1 MNWRNTLI
9 LAIIA
14 LAGVAYFRFFE
25 MKRPGTEEARRQSQ
39 NMVNFDRTKIDGIV
53 IQNGDQKIEIR
64 RSDNKWRLETPIK
77 DQADSALVETL
88 LSDLENWPKEGTIPA
103 KEIDA
108 DKSKLAEYGLHN
120 PKLKLKLL
128 GQDRPPEI
136 LFGKDAA
143 MEGRM
148 YVRFQNSK
156 ETFLAGQ
163 SVKKDID
170 KKPEEFRDRKLTDLS
185 NAQVRRVV
193 LKTPAGEIEL
203 EKKDTN
209 WEILKPLRARADDQ
223 KVNDLIS
230 QVTSARIGQ
239 FVADDRGD
247 LRPYGLAEPRGSITL
262 FDQEQKKDQ
271 KVEIGESIKVAGR
284 EDKGQTLQIGAIPEK
299 EKEQVYV
306 RFAPRGSVYTLPK
319 KIEEILNTKPAD
331 LRDNHLVRIDTN
343 ILDRITIDAPGKT
356 KTVLARKDGNW
367 TIANRNNAPADA
379 GAVRRMIDAL
389 QNERVTKFV
398 EDVASNLPKYGLDK
412 PQLQLTFSS
421 FASENTAETKA
432 GEEPFATIAFG
443 KDEGDNVYARLT
455 DEPFVV
461 AVRRGLLD
469 QISPDPLRWQD
480 LSIFKFKPE
489 QIHRIS
495 VTTDKEL
502 SLERDQNNQW
512 HWLKGNGAIN
522 QANLQSLLT
531 TLSNLYAVRW
541 LGTTTPQQGF
551 DKPQLVVSFTT
562 SPDNKTSQKLTVGA
576 QNNDGTF
583 CARVDGRDGTFTIRG
598 SDFNNLKLPLETQ
611 GTRVP
616 FANDGPES
624 ERNALTSHRFVFSR
638 DFGDGDG
645 RAAEPP
651 VRLTNLP
658 EASKTE

>member
-1 MNWRNTLI
+1 MNWRNTVI
-9 LAIIA
+9 LAIVAI
-14 LAGVAYFRFFE
+14 AGVAYFRFVE
-25 MKRPGTEEARRQSQ
+25 MKRPSTEEAQKQAQ
-39 NMVNFDRTKIDGIV
+39 NMVHVDRTKIDGIV

-64 RSDNKWRLETPIK
+64 RRDNKWRLETPIK
-77 DQADSALVETL
+77 DQADGALVEAL
-88 LSDLENWPKEGTIPA
+88 LSDLENWQKEGNIAA

-108 DKSKLAEYGLHN
+108 DKSKLAEYGLNN

-128 GQDRPPEI
+128 GHEHPPEI

-143 MEGRM
+143 MEGKM

-156 ETFLAGQ
+156 ETFLASQ
-163 SVKKDID
+163 SVRKDID
-170 KKPEEFRDRKLTDLS
+170 KKPEEFRDRRLTELS

-203 EKKDTN
+203 EKKDTH

-262 FDQEQKKDQ
+262 FDQEQKRDQ
-271 KVEIGESIKVAGR
+271 KIEIGGSIKVAGG
-284 EDKGQTLQIGAIPEK
+284 EDKGQTLQIGGIPEK
-299 EKEQVYV
+299 ETDQVYV
-306 RFAPRGSVYTLPK
+306 RFASRGSVYTLPK
-319 KIEEILNTKPAD
+319 KLEEILNTKPAD
-331 LRDNHLVRIDTN
+331 LRDHHLVRIDTN

-367 TIANRNNAPADA
+367 TIANRNNVAADSA
-379 GAVRRMIDAL
+379 AVRRMIDAL
-389 QNERVTKFV
+389 QNEQVTKFV

-412 PQLQLTFSS
+412 PQRQLTFSS

-432 GEEPFATIAFG
+432 GEEAFATIDFG

-480 LSIFKFKPE
+480 LSIFKLKPE
-489 QIHRIS
+489 QIHRVS

-502 SLERDQNNQW
+502 LLERDKNNQW
-512 HWLKGNGAIN
+512 HWVKGNAAIN
-522 QANLQSLLT
+522 QANLQTLLA

-541 LGTTTPQQGF
+541 LGPTTPQQGF
-551 DKPQLVVSFTT
+551 DKPQLVLSFTT
-562 SPDNKTSQKLTVGA
+562 SADNKTSQKLTIGA
-576 QNNDGTF
+576 QNNDGTLF
-583 CARVDGRDGTFTIRG
+583 ARVDGRNGTFAINAAE
-598 SDFNNLKLPLETQ
+598 FNNLKLPLEAQAT
-611 GTRVP
+611 
-616 FANDGPES
+616 
-624 ERNALTSHRFVFSR
+624 
-638 DFGDGDG
+638 
-645 RAAEPP
+645 
-651 VRLTNLP
+651 
-658 EASKTE
+658 ASPSPKTVSSPSATP